1 MMILVSALSPRNHM
15 LVFLLK
21 ICERFMDISIT
32 NFSFYYIYHFSIKYD
47 YTPLLLLS
55 LISIFVVSQL

>member
-1 MMILVSALSPRNHM
+1 M